1 MEWQVLILILC
12 LSTFPSVSADCP
24 AQCSMCA
31 VQTQNL
37 DKPINPLMCFLEC
50 QTILTSNTEW
60 EKCKSFL
67 SLFTPFMLGLH
78 GKGELGDMSVTSE
91 ELYGEQAKPSVEL
104 TKTMEKLAN
113 ILMQENIQGRGPS
126 HTYGDLLPKVDEHA
140 VSELMEDSQQYHRAL
155 EAGELGYPSEDTA
168 AAWASTPKD
177 EMKRYGGF
185 LRKYP
190 KRSSEVAGTGDG
202 QEQEDLH
209 KRYGGFMRRIRPKLK
224 WDNQKRYGGFL
235 RRQFKVVTRS
245 EEDPNAYSGEVSG
258 L

>member
-1 MEWQVLILILC
+1 MKWHIMILLLC
-12 LSTFPSVSADCP
+12 LSAFPSVSADCP

-31 VQTQNL
+31 VQTQDL
-37 DKPINPLMCFLEC
+37 DKPINPLTCFLEC
-50 QTILTSNTEW
+50 QTILTTTTEW
-60 EKCKSFL
+60 DKCKSFL

-78 GKGELGDMSVTSE
+78 GKGEVGDMSMASQE
-91 ELYGEQAKPSVEL
+91 PYEEQAKPYPGF
-104 TKTMEKLAN
+104 TKNMEKFASA
-113 ILMQENIQGRGPS
+113 LMQENALTRGPS
-126 HTYGDLLPKVDEHA
+126 HKYGELAPKLGERAISEMTEDE
-140 VSELMEDSQQYHRAL
+140 QQYHRAL
-155 EAGELGYPSEDTA
+155 ETGELGYPGEGA
-168 AAWASTPKD
+168 AASSLETRKD

-190 KRSSEVAGTGDG
+190 KRSFEVAGAGDV

-245 EEDPNAYSGEVSG
+245 EEDPNAYSGEVAG

>member
-1 MEWQVLILILC
+1 MEWQVLVLILC
-12 LSTFPSVSADCP
+12 LSTFPSISADCP

-37 DKPINPLMCFLEC
+37 DKPINPLTCFLEC

-78 GKGELGDMSVTSE
+78 GKAELGDMSEASE
-91 ELYGEQAKPSVEL
+91 ELFSEQAKPYPAL
-104 TKTMEKLAN
+104 AKTMDKFAN
-113 ILMQENIQGRGPS
+113 VLMQENAHGRGPS
-126 HTYGDLLPKVDEHA
+126 HKYGGLFPKLGERA
-140 VSELMEDSQQYHRAL
+140 VSEMMEDSQQYHRAL
-155 EAGELGYPSEDTA
+155 ETGELGYPSEDMA
-168 AAWASTPKD
+168 ATSAGTPKD

-190 KRSSEVAGTGDG
+190 KRSFEVAGAGDG

-245 EEDPNAYSGEVSG
+245 EEDPNAYSGELSG

>member
-37 DKPINPLMCFLEC
+37 DKPINPLTCFLEC
-50 QTILTSNTEW
+50 QTILMSNTEW

-78 GKGELGDMSVTSE
+78 GKEELGGVSVASE
-91 ELYGEQAKPSVEL
+91 ELYGEQAKPYPEL
-104 TKTMEKLAN
+104 TKSMEKLAN
-113 ILMQENIQGRGPS
+113 VLMQENARGRGLS
-126 HTYGDLLPKVDEHA
+126 HKSGGLLPKFGERA
-140 VSELMEDSQQYHRAL
+140 VSEMIEDSQQYHRAL
-155 EAGELGYPSEDTA
+155 ETGDLGYLSEDSA
-168 AAWASTPKD
+168 GTPKD
-177 EMKRYGGF
+177 QMKRYGGF

-190 KRSSEVAGTGDG
+190 KRSFEVAGASDG